1 MRRRIGCCI
10 LLCAALLWTGTGCAR
25 RDQQHQAENLARQS
39 LSQNFQTTAKVR
51 YKNIETVMTIYK
63 KPMNCAV
70 VTFEAPDSLKE
81 MKMTFYTDHVALSYK
96 DLSFDFTP
104 DSVPGKAASKMVL
117 TALNAALNDD
127 GISVREEEGRLI
139 VDGTIDAGDF
149 SLIIDAENGN
159 ILKLSIPENNLELEV
174 LNFKF
179 LE

>member
-1 MRRRIGCCI
+1 
-10 LLCAALLWTGTGCAR
+10 
-25 RDQQHQAENLARQS
+25 
-39 LSQNFQTTAKVR
+39 
-51 YKNIETVMTIYK
+51 
-63 KPMNCAV
+63 
-70 VTFEAPDSLKE
+70 
-81 MKMTFYTDHVALSYK
+81 
-96 DLSFDFTP
+96 
-104 DSVPGKAASKMVL
+104 MVL

-159 ILKLSIPENNLELEV
+159 ILKLSMPENDLELEV